1 MNKNY
6 KAAFLVL
13 FGLILILSG
22 CGSGELACAPGSDMG
37 DTGICIRSVSII
49 GEEPGGGDNEIDV
62 AIHFCPPDFT
72 ELEPGLFMANA
83 TLTIQASSIAFDPI
97 PASVEECTITYVKGN
112 ENPDA
117 PIIENMT
124 IYPNCTIQNGFNDCN
139 VVMMD
144 IDRKVK
150 FWDDLNT
157 LNASMIRPVH
167 FVVRYHCGYVNAY
180 GDSGSFSVEYDIWL
194 DDWNYC

>member
-6 KAAFLVL
+6 KVAFLAL

-22 CGSGELACAPGSDMG
+22 CGGLEGAPGADSG
-37 DTGICIRSVSII
+37 DTGILIQSVSII
-49 GEEPGGGDNEIDV
+49 GEEPAGGDNEIDV
-62 AIHFCPPDFT
+62 AVHLCPPAFT
-72 ELEPGLFMANA
+72 DLEPGIFMANA
-83 TLTIQASSIAFDPI
+83 TLTIDATSVAFDPF
-97 PASVEECTITYVKGN
+97 PASVEECTVTYLKGN

-124 IYPNCTIQNGFNDCN
+124 IYPNCTILNGTNECN

-150 FWDDLNT
+150 FWDDLET
-157 LNASMIRPVH
+157 LSPSTIRPVH
-167 FVVRYHCGYVNAY
+167 FVVRYQCGYVNVY